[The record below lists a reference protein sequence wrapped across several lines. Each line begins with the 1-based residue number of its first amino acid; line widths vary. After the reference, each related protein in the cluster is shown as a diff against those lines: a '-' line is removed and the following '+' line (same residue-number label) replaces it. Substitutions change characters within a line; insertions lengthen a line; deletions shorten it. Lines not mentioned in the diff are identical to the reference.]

1 MVPAKIPDRLLEQA
15 CPSIRYRLRLEV
27 LHQDRSDEEM
37 LALQSQ
43 ILEDPAV
50 KEVFGWQAPDGW
62 LAWSFHGYPGL
73 ESGVRLLC
81 EKGVDS
87 RHPVLSNA
95 LQALRSCDDD
105 QLTRG
110 LGKPGKILDRCGLG
124 GAQMIR
130 AAVLAYA
137 GIEDEPGVKEQI
149 ERALAGFRSV
159 LEISRVDD
167 LVDEYRGKPVFRAG
181 IHWPSLYHLRLL
193 AWTYGWRSPQNQSD
207 LGRCF
212 QRLVKLS
219 PVPYLLLRY
228 HSQLVAP
235 AAFCMDTF
243 NPDMAALDDA
253 GWMRWFQRMEL
264 LARLGVI
271 QRVPAL
277 ARQAAILAE
286 LLESGSG
293 FFTKPLQHPYFK
305 KWGAYTG
312 LMLEKDWRDPQRR
325 INDLTFRSILILQD
339 AESQRH
345 SQNDVNTGGS
355 HGRKCI

>member
-1 MVPAKIPDRLLEQA
+1 MASVKIPDRLLEQA

-27 LHQDRSDEEM
+27 LHQDHSDEEM

-73 ESGVRLLC
+73 ESGVRLLR

-87 RHPVLSNA
+87 YHPVLSKA
-95 LQALRSCDDD
+95 VQALRSCDDD
-105 QLTRG
+105 HLARG
-110 LGKPGKILDRCGLG
+110 LGKPGKILDQSGLG

-137 GIEDEPGVKEQI
+137 GIEDEPVVKEQI

-159 LEISRVDD
+159 LEISGVNDM
-167 LVDEYRGKPVFRAG
+167 VDEYRGKPVFRPG

-193 AWTYGWRSPQNQSD
+193 AWTRGWRTPQNQNE

-212 QRLVKLS
+212 QRLVELS
-219 PVPYLLLRY
+219 PIPYLLLRWQ
-228 HSQLVAP
+228 SQLIAP

-243 NPDMAALDDA
+243 NPDMTALDHA
-253 GWMRWFQRMEL
+253 GWMSWFQRMEL

-277 ARQAAILAE
+277 ARQAKILAD
-286 LLESGSG
+286 LVESGSG

-325 INDLTFRSILILQD
+325 INDLTFRSILILHY

-345 SQNDVNTGGS
+345 S
-355 HGRKCI
+355 